1 MTTTHE
7 PVFLRGWGAIEKAT
21 GMDQREMRAL
31 HRDHGFPVVYA
42 GGRPVTT
49 PELLREWLRDM
60 VRTQDR
66 TAQDSCEAA
75 SGDL

>member
-1 MTTTHE
+1 MTTPCE

-21 GMDQREMRAL
+21 GMDQREMRVL
-31 HRDHGFPVVYA
+31 CRDHGFPVMYA

-66 TAQDSCEAA
+66 TGQDAGEMVND
-75 SGDL
+75 DL